1 MKDKPL
7 RVNAWASTWENAHLL
22 TEWFPKLPL
31 ADALHIL
38 HNALDKSE
46 EHGFSSSLQ
55 LVARQLMLMDY
66 LRKRT
71 SAEIQTI
78 VSNLV

>member
-1 MKDKPL
+1 MIGKPL
-7 RVNAWASTWENAHLL
+7 RVNAWASTWNNAHLL
-22 TEWFPKLPL
+22 TEWFPNLPL

-38 HNALDKSE
+38 HNALAKSE
-46 EHGFSSSLQ
+46 EYGYTDSLQ
-55 LVARQLMLMDY
+55 LVARQMMLMDY

-78 VSNLV
+78 ASKLV